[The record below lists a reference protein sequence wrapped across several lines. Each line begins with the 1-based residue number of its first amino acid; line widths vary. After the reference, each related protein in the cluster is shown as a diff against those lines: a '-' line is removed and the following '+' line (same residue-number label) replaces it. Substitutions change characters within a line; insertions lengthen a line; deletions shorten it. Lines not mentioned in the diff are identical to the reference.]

1 MKVIT
6 RVNAVPL
13 WRVSPDGLE
22 PVHAQKFSVETDLE
36 DMVESA
42 PDILGEKLLVIGR
55 QVTTPLGRAQPAR
68 RPTSRRAR
76 RVVNMERMPL

>member
-1 MKVIT
+1 MCI
-6 RVNAVPL
+6 RDSL

-42 PDILGEKLLVIGR
+42 PDILGEKLLVIGE
-55 QVTTPLGRAQPAR
+55 TGHDTAR
-68 RPTSRRAR
+68 PSARPTSTR
-76 RVVNMERMPL
+76 